1 MKLKLKH
8 EDALEKATSGITRVA
23 QAIVGIPAEQ
33 RLKAL
38 GAVERS
44 YRKIAT
50 DLGFREDQARGW
62 AAAIMA
68 SLRAELEKR
77 LAAKSARQMPRKT
90 QTSSNARDRAALRPP
105 ASVAHFS
112 KWTSRFITPMLGRTQ

>member
-1 MKLKLKH
+1 MKSELKG
-8 EDALEKATSGITRVA
+8 EDALEKAASGITRVA

-33 RLKAL
+33 WLKAL

-44 YRKIAT
+44 YRKIAI

-68 SLRAELEKR
+68 SLRAELEER
-77 LAAKSARQMPRKT
+77 LAATSARQMLRKS
-90 QTSSNARDRAALRPP
+90 QASSNARHRVALRPS
-105 ASVAHFS
+105 ASVTHFS
-112 KWTSRFITPMLGRTQ
+112 T